1 MQKSELQLL
10 LSISRVEKYDYLEEE
25 ENLWQNEKKENPDTK
40 FSGNASSQQCG
51 DLSLK
56 NSLFLR

>member
-10 LSISRVEKYDYLEEE
+10 LSISRVEKYDYLEEEEE

-40 FSGNASSQQCG
+40 FSGNASSQQW
-51 DLSLK
+51 
-56 NSLFLR
+56 

>member
-10 LSISRVEKYDYLEEE
+10 LSISRVEKYDYLEEVEEEEE

-40 FSGNASSQQCG
+40 FSGNASSQQW
-51 DLSLK
+51 
-56 NSLFLR
+56 